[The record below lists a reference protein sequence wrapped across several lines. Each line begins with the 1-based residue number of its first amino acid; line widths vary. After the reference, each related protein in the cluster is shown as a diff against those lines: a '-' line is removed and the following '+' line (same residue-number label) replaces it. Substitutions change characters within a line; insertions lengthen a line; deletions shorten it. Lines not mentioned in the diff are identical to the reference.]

1 MDCYELAVRQ
11 GVRNCLRN
19 GTSAPDLGDR
29 RNQAPARL
37 ERDLQLVLQIPN
49 RVVIAQRKLWDESL
63 NVLPK
68 GVTRIRIQ
76 RKQRAQVRRTR
87 GITRVLVFPGLQ
99 FVCKP
104 AGFFIIT
111 GCDFTIRFVI
121 P

>member
-1 MDCYELAVRQ
+1 MTGGIKRQ
-11 GVRNCLRN
+11 PVWR
-19 GTSAPDLGDR
+19 GTY
-29 RNQAPARL
+29 NV
-37 ERDLQLVLQIPN
+37 VLQIPN

-76 RKQRAQVRRTR
+76 RKQRAQVRRIR